1 VGYGDALASED
12 LYQTYSPSDV
22 RRSLI
27 LTSSPIRGDVKVV
40 NKYPNSSQPDKDEV
54 KVIRLSEVYLIA
66 AEAAYHTGNA
76 AAKQYLNAVA
86 TQRDPD
92 FAGYNS
98 TGAAL
103 LEDILLE
110 RRKEL
115 AFEGHRYWDLA
126 RYNRDVVRVDLA
138 DNYTGVPLVI
148 EANDFR
154 RILPIPQSELD
165 ANPSIRDQQ
174 NPGY

>member
-1 VGYGDALASED
+1 M
-12 LYQTYSPSDV
+12 
-22 RRSLI
+22 
-27 LTSSPIRGDVKVV
+27 
-40 NKYPNSSQPDKDEV
+40 
-54 KVIRLSEVYLIA
+54 YLIA

-126 RYNRDVVRVDLA
+126 RYNRDVERVNLE

-148 EANDFR
+148 EADNFR

-165 ANPSIRDQQ
+165 ANPNIRDQQ